1 MAHAQ
6 NPWTPQ
12 RFGDKFLRQSWGW
25 TEYVTFF
32 WLVGSE
38 VTGWC
43 YRNLVLSL
51 KLSSFI
57 LHLGG
62 GLSSCRTTQRY
73 CIIYIYK
80 DMDPWGRNQRPALL
94 LQETIVSWLSLLYF
108 RILSLFWLAT
118 VWIWLWTSGK
128 VKETEWSPFPT
139 NKKWETWK
147 EFVAWRTPTGSCFVS
162 VLPSLPHHSYP
173 AGGSGPPARV

>member
-51 KLSSFI
+51 KLSSFTWVRALVSAEELKTI
-57 LHLGG
+57 AMYICWGG
-62 GLSSCRTTQRY
+62 SKT
-73 CIIYIYK
+73 
-80 DMDPWGRNQRPALL
+80 
-94 LQETIVSWLSLLYF
+94 LLYLWS
-108 RILSLFWLAT
+108 ICSSLFPY
-118 VWIWLWTSGK
+118 S
-128 VKETEWSPFPT
+128 F
-139 NKKWETWK
+139 
-147 EFVAWRTPTGSCFVS
+147 
-162 VLPSLPHHSYP
+162 PSLIRGYLNLPFGNQGRLKRLKEDYLLVLETGDMEKIYSREDP
-173 AGGSGPPARV
+173 TVSCSTSVS